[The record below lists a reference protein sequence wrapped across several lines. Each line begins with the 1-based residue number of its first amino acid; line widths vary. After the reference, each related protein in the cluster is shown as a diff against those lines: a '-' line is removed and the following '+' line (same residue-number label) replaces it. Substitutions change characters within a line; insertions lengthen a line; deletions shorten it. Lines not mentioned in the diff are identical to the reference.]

1 MFKLDLSYFT
11 HFEVVMDIFLK
22 IEGMSC
28 GHCVSAVTDV
38 LQEVEGVDDVNV
50 SLGSGEATVKGSC
63 SKEELLK
70 AINETPGYKA
80 Y

>member
-1 MFKLDLSYFT
+1 MNLSYFT
-11 HFEVVMDIFLK
+11 HFDVVMDIFLK

>member
-1 MFKLDLSYFT
+1 
-11 HFEVVMDIFLK
+11 MDFFLK

-38 LQEVEGVDDVNV
+38 LREVEGVDDVNV

-70 AINETPGYKA
+70 AINETPVYKA